1 MKRFLGKMKHLQLGG
16 GGRSSTTKK
25 HCWDI
30 IVIAQRGRGEGKTE
44 QKLEPNYS
52 GNTNTLTGVQKD
64 NMILQINDSKESGGV
79 QPFQQN
85 RVYDTDGILPAL
97 PAQMS
102 SGTHA
107 IQVKSATKEGFEI
120 AHEGDSINYTHPN
133 SKTRRGRV
141 GVGVAQTLD
150 TQVNQSV
157 LLQGNIRRLTEIECE
172 RLQGFKDNWTKFGM
186 FPEIKMSQEK
196 FNKLPTDEKIA
207 YINSDSIKKE
217 ISKGQR
223 YKLCGNAV
231 TRNIVELVGKK
242 LLTHPQGN
250 IF

>member
-1 MKRFLGKMKHLQLGG
+1 MKTLYGKDEIPTIRG

-30 IVIAQRGRGEGKTE
+30 IVVAQRGRGEGKTT
-44 QKLEPNYS
+44 QQLEPNYS

-64 NMILQINDSKESGGV
+64 NMILQINDSKESGGQ
-79 QPFQQN
+79 QPYMQN
-85 RVYDTDGILPAL
+85 RVYDSDGIVPAL
-97 PAQMS
+97 SQLYDRMN
-102 SGTHA
+102 
-107 IQVKSATKEGFEI
+107 IKVKSATKEGFEI
-120 AHEGDSINYTHPN
+120 ATEGDSINYTHPN
-133 SKTRRGRV
+133 SKTRRGR
-141 GVGVAQTLD
+141 VGVAQTLD

-157 LLQGNIRRLTEIECE
+157 LLQGNIRRLTEVECE

-196 FNKLPTDEKIA
+196 FNKLPNDEKIA
-207 YINSDSIKKE
+207 YINSNSIKKE

-231 TRNIVELVGKK
+231 TRDIVELVSK
-242 LLTHPQGN
+242 QVS
-250 IF
+250 II